1 MLIDYINHLALFQYI
16 GGLLIWFFLLFLLE
30 QYLASFKNLSY
41 FEKKYFLGYFV
52 ILSLF
57 AIVRIYTNYLPY
69 TLDTKTYLS
78 VAESI
83 SQKNEFYFFG
93 AFLYSSF
100 IYIIQAIT
108 FNNHYAI
115 LFINNFI
122 FIIALID
129 LLGMIPNNQ
138 KKSLWLWSLFLFLY
152 PSIYW
157 FIPNVLREA
166 VFFLCL
172 VRVLKHSILIKNSRL
187 ISYNSILLVIFSI
200 LCVALRPQVLP
211 MIYLWVTFML
221 FKKSIFNLIFVL
233 LLGLVLLSND
243 FMTSEYLNKVSFE
256 YLEAKKTEG
265 ATNVP
270 TIAFQEN
277 IIPTSFSELVS
288 LSPYLVFRFLFAP
301 FPWELSNLKY
311 LFAFLDSTIM
321 LLLFITFAWIVVKG
335 YVHSW
340 DFIIF
345 PFMFIVVLGIFEIA
359 FTGAV
364 RHRMPYVLIMS
375 TLLLNLP
382 TSFVRRGNYQEMV

>member
-1 MLIDYINHLALFQYI
+1 MLIDHINHLALFQYI

-30 QYLASFKNLSY
+30 QYLTSSKNLSY

-172 VRVLKHSILIKNSRL
+172 VRVLKHSIAIKNSSF
-187 ISYNSILLVIFSI
+187 ISYNSILLV
-200 LCVALRPQVLP
+200 L
-211 MIYLWVTFML
+211 
-221 FKKSIFNLIFVL
+221 
-233 LLGLVLLSND
+233 
-243 FMTSEYLNKVSFE
+243 
-256 YLEAKKTEG
+256 
-265 ATNVP
+265 
-270 TIAFQEN
+270 
-277 IIPTSFSELVS
+277 
-288 LSPYLVFRFLFAP
+288 FLF
-301 FPWELSNLKY
+301 
-311 LFAFLDSTIM
+311 
-321 LLLFITFAWIVVKG
+321 LLF
-335 YVHSW
+335 Y
-340 DFIIF
+340 
-345 PFMFIVVLGIFEIA
+345 
-359 FTGAV
+359 
-364 RHRMPYVLIMS
+364 
-375 TLLLNLP
+375 
-382 TSFVRRGNYQEMV
+382 

>member
-30 QYLASFKNLSY
+30 QYLASSKNLSY

-83 SQKNEFYFFG
+83 SKKNEFYFFG

-233 LLGLVLLSND
+233 LFGLVLLSND

-321 LLLFITFAWIVVKG
+321 LLLFITFAWIVLKG

-382 TSFVRRGNYQEMV
+382 TSFVRKGNY

>member
-30 QYLASFKNLSY
+30 QYLASSKNLSY

-187 ISYNSILLVIFSI
+187 ISNNSILLVIFSI

-221 FKKSIFNLIFVL
+221 FKKSIFNLIFIL
-233 LLGLVLLSND
+233 LFGLLLLSND
-243 FMTSEYLNKVSFE
+243 FITSEYLNKVSFE

-321 LLLFITFAWIVVKG
+321 LLLFITFAWIVLKG

-382 TSFVRRGNYQEMV
+382 TSFARKGNY

>member
-1 MLIDYINHLALFQYI
+1 MLIDYINHLAFFQYI
-16 GGLLIWFFLLFLLE
+16 GGLLIWFFLLFILE
-30 QYLASFKNLSY
+30 QYLASTKNLKNL
-41 FEKKYFLGYFV
+41 EKKYFLGYFI
-52 ILSLF
+52 ILSIF

-100 IYIIQAIT
+100 IYLIKAIT

-129 LLGMIPNNQ
+129 LLCIIPND
-138 KKSLWLWSLFLFLY
+138 KRRSLWLWSLFLFLY

-172 VRVLKHSILIKNSRL
+172 VRVLKHSISIKKSSF
-187 ISYNSILLVIFSI
+187 ISYNSIILVFFSI
-200 LCVALRPQVLP
+200 LCIALRPQVFP
-211 MIYLWVTFML
+211 IIYLWVTFML

-233 LLGLVLLSND
+233 LFGFLLLSND
-243 FMTSEYLNKVSFE
+243 FITSEYLNKVSFE
-256 YLEAKKTEG
+256 YLEAKKREG

-277 IIPTSFSELVS
+277 IIPTSFSELLS

-321 LLLFITFAWIVVKG
+321 LLLFITFAWIVVRG

-382 TSFVRRGNYQEMV
+382 TSFFRKDNY

>member
-30 QYLASFKNLSY
+30 QYLASSKNLSY

-129 LLGMIPNNQ
+129 LLGMIPYNQ

-221 FKKSIFNLIFVL
+221 FKKSIFNLIFVSL
-233 LLGLVLLSND
+233 FGVVLLSND

-321 LLLFITFAWIVVKG
+321 LLLFITFAWIVLKG

-382 TSFVRRGNYQEMV
+382 TSFVRKGNY

>member
-1 MLIDYINHLALFQYI
+1 MLIDYINHLAIFQYI

-30 QYLASFKNLSY
+30 QYLASSKNLSY

-100 IYIIQAIT
+100 IYLIQAIT

-129 LLGMIPNNQ
+129 LLGMIPNSQ

-221 FKKSIFNLIFVL
+221 FRKSIFNLIFVSSF
-233 LLGLVLLSND
+233 GLVLLSND

-277 IIPTSFSELVS
+277 IIPTSFSELVF

-321 LLLFITFAWIVVKG
+321 LLLFITFTWIVIKG

-345 PFMFIVVLGIFEIA
+345 PFLFIVVLGIFEIA

-364 RHRMPYVLIMS
+364 RHRMPYILIMS

-382 TSFVRRGNYQEMV
+382 TSFFRKGDN

>member
-1 MLIDYINHLALFQYI
+1 MLIDYINHLALLQYI

-30 QYLASFKNLSY
+30 QYLASSKNLSY

-129 LLGMIPNNQ
+129 LLGMIPSNQ
-138 KKSLWLWSLFLFLY
+138 KKSLWLWSSFLFLY

-221 FKKSIFNLIFVL
+221 FKKSIFNLIFVSL
-233 LLGLVLLSND
+233 FGVVLLSND

-321 LLLFITFAWIVVKG
+321 LLLFITFAWIVLKG

-382 TSFVRRGNYQEMV
+382 TSFVREGNY

>member
-30 QYLASFKNLSY
+30 QYLASSKNLSY

-52 ILSLF
+52 ILSLS
-57 AIVRIYTNYLPY
+57 ALVRIYTNYLPY

-93 AFLYSSF
+93 AFFYSSF

-200 LCVALRPQVLP
+200 FCIALRPQVLP
-211 MIYLWVTFML
+211 MIYLWITFML

-233 LLGLVLLSND
+233 LFGFALLSND

-321 LLLFITFAWIVVKG
+321 LLLFITFAWIVLKG

-382 TSFVRRGNYQEMV
+382 TSFVRKGNY

>member
-1 MLIDYINHLALFQYI
+1 MLIDYINHLALLQYI

-30 QYLASFKNLSY
+30 QYLASSKNLSF

-200 LCVALRPQVLP
+200 FCVALRPQVLP

-221 FKKSIFNLIFVL
+221 FKKSIFNLIFVSL
-233 LLGLVLLSND
+233 FGVVLLSND

-321 LLLFITFAWIVVKG
+321 LLLFITFAWIVLKG

-382 TSFVRRGNYQEMV
+382 TSFVRKGNY

>member
-30 QYLASFKNLSY
+30 QYLASSKNLSY

-129 LLGMIPNNQ
+129 LLGMIPSNQ
-138 KKSLWLWSLFLFLY
+138 KKSLWLWSSFLFLY

-221 FKKSIFNLIFVL
+221 FKKSIFNLIFVSL
-233 LLGLVLLSND
+233 FGVVLLSND

-321 LLLFITFAWIVVKG
+321 LLFFITFAWIVLKG

-382 TSFVRRGNYQEMV
+382 TSFVRKGNY

>member
-1 MLIDYINHLALFQYI
+1 MLIDHINHLALFQYI

-30 QYLASFKNLSY
+30 QYLASSKNLSY

-233 LLGLVLLSND
+233 LFGLVLLSND

-321 LLLFITFAWIVVKG
+321 LLLFITFAWIVLKG

-382 TSFVRRGNYQEMV
+382 TSFVRKGNY

>member
-30 QYLASFKNLSY
+30 QYLASSKNLSY

-129 LLGMIPNNQ
+129 LIGMIHNNQ

-221 FKKSIFNLIFVL
+221 FKKSIFNLIFVSL
-233 LLGLVLLSND
+233 FGVVLLSND

-321 LLLFITFAWIVVKG
+321 LLLFITFAWIIVKG

-382 TSFVRRGNYQEMV
+382 TSFVRKGNY

>member
-30 QYLASFKNLSY
+30 QYLASSKNLSY

-57 AIVRIYTNYLPY
+57 ALIRIYTNYLPY

-93 AFLYSSF
+93 AFIYSSF

-129 LLGMIPNNQ
+129 LLGIIPNNQ

-187 ISYNSILLVIFSI
+187 ISYNSILLVVFSI

-221 FKKSIFNLIFVL
+221 FKKSIFNLIFVSL
-233 LLGLVLLSND
+233 FGVVLLSND

-301 FPWELSNLKY
+301 FPWELSNIKY

-321 LLLFITFAWIVVKG
+321 LLLFITFAWIVLKG

-382 TSFVRRGNYQEMV
+382 TSFVRKGNY

>member
-30 QYLASFKNLSY
+30 QYLASSKNLSY

-187 ISYNSILLVIFSI
+187 ISYNSILLAVFSI

-221 FKKSIFNLIFVL
+221 FKKSIFNLIFVSL
-233 LLGLVLLSND
+233 FGVVLLSND

-321 LLLFITFAWIVVKG
+321 LLLFITFAWIVLKG

-382 TSFVRRGNYQEMV
+382 TSFFRKGNY

>member
-30 QYLASFKNLSY
+30 QYLASSKNLSY

-233 LLGLVLLSND
+233 LFGLVLLSND
-243 FMTSEYLNKVSFE
+243 FMISEYLNKVSFE

-321 LLLFITFAWIVVKG
+321 LLLFITFAWIVLKG

-382 TSFVRRGNYQEMV
+382 TSFVRKGNY

>member
-16 GGLLIWFFLLFLLE
+16 CGLLIWFFLLFLLE
-30 QYLASFKNLSY
+30 QYLASSKNLSY

-187 ISYNSILLVIFSI
+187 ISYNSILLVFFSI

-233 LLGLVLLSND
+233 LFGLVLLSND

-321 LLLFITFAWIVVKG
+321 LLLFITFAWIVLKG

-382 TSFVRRGNYQEMV
+382 TSFVRKGNY

>member
-30 QYLASFKNLSY
+30 QYLASSKNLSY

-69 TLDTKTYLS
+69 TLDTKTYLY

-115 LFINNFI
+115 LFINNMI

-129 LLGMIPNNQ
+129 LLGMIPSNQ

-221 FKKSIFNLIFVL
+221 FKKSIFNLIFVSL
-233 LLGLVLLSND
+233 FGLVLLSND
-243 FMTSEYLNKVSFE
+243 FITSEYLNKVSFE

-335 YVHSW
+335 HVHSW

-382 TSFVRRGNYQEMV
+382 TSLARKGNY

>member
-1 MLIDYINHLALFQYI
+1 MLIDYIYHLALFQYI

-30 QYLASFKNLSY
+30 QYLSSSKNLSY

-129 LLGMIPNNQ
+129 LLGMIPNDQ

-172 VRVLKHSILIKNSRL
+172 VRVFKHSILIKNSRL

-233 LLGLVLLSND
+233 LFGLVLLSSD

-270 TIAFQEN
+270 TIAFQDN
-277 IIPTSFSELVS
+277 IIPTSFSELVF

-321 LLLFITFAWIVVKG
+321 LLLFISFAWIVVKG

-382 TSFVRRGNYQEMV
+382 TSFVRKGNY

>member
-30 QYLASFKNLSY
+30 QYLASSKNLSY

-233 LLGLVLLSND
+233 LFSVVLLSND

-382 TSFVRRGNYQEMV
+382 TSFVRKGNY

>member
-30 QYLASFKNLSY
+30 QYLASSKNLSY

-221 FKKSIFNLIFVL
+221 FKKSIFNLIFIL
-233 LLGLVLLSND
+233 LFGLLLLSND

-321 LLLFITFAWIVVKG
+321 LLLFITFAWIVLKG

-382 TSFVRRGNYQEMV
+382 TSFVRKGNY

>member
-30 QYLASFKNLSY
+30 QYLASSKNLSY

-221 FKKSIFNLIFVL
+221 FKKSIFNLIFIL
-233 LLGLVLLSND
+233 LFGLLLLSND
-243 FMTSEYLNKVSFE
+243 FITSEYLNKVSFE

-321 LLLFITFAWIVVKG
+321 LLLFITFAWIVLKG

-382 TSFVRRGNYQEMV
+382 TSFVRKGNY

>member
-30 QYLASFKNLSY
+30 QYLASSKNLSY

-233 LLGLVLLSND
+233 LFGLVLLSND

-375 TLLLNLP
+375 TLLLNIP
-382 TSFVRRGNYQEMV
+382 TSFARKDNYY

>member
-30 QYLASFKNLSY
+30 QYLASSKNLSY

-221 FKKSIFNLIFVL
+221 FKKSIFNLIFVSL
-233 LLGLVLLSND
+233 FGVVLLSND

-321 LLLFITFAWIVVKG
+321 LLLFISFAWIVLKG

-382 TSFVRRGNYQEMV
+382 TSFVREGNY

>member
-30 QYLASFKNLSY
+30 QYLASSKNLSY

-100 IYIIQAIT
+100 IYLIQAIT

-233 LLGLVLLSND
+233 LFGLVLLSND

-382 TSFVRRGNYQEMV
+382 TSFVRKGNY

>member
-30 QYLASFKNLSY
+30 QYLASSKNLSY

-52 ILSLF
+52 VLSLF

-93 AFLYSSF
+93 AFIYSSF

-129 LLGMIPNNQ
+129 LLGIIPNNQ

-187 ISYNSILLVIFSI
+187 ISYNSILLVVFSI

-221 FKKSIFNLIFVL
+221 FKKSIFNLIFVSL
-233 LLGLVLLSND
+233 FGVVLLSND

-301 FPWELSNLKY
+301 FPWELSNIKY

-321 LLLFITFAWIVVKG
+321 LLLFITFAWIVLKG

-382 TSFVRRGNYQEMV
+382 TSFVRKGNY

>member
-30 QYLASFKNLSY
+30 QYLASSKNLSY

-187 ISYNSILLVIFSI
+187 ISYNSILLVFFSI

-233 LLGLVLLSND
+233 FFGLVLLSND

-382 TSFVRRGNYQEMV
+382 TSFVRKGNY

>member
-30 QYLASFKNLSY
+30 QYLASSKNLSY

-83 SQKNEFYFFG
+83 SQKNEFYYFG
-93 AFLYSSF
+93 AFIYSSF
-100 IYIIQAIT
+100 IYLIKAIT

-129 LLGMIPNNQ
+129 LLGMVPNS
-138 KKSLWLWSLFLFLY
+138 KRKSLWLWSLFLFLY

-187 ISYNSILLVIFSI
+187 ISYNSILLVVFSI

-221 FKKSIFNLIFVL
+221 FKKSIFNLIFVSL
-233 LLGLVLLSND
+233 FGVVLLSND

-321 LLLFITFAWIVVKG
+321 LLLFITFAWIVLKG

-382 TSFVRRGNYQEMV
+382 TSFVRKGNY

>member
-30 QYLASFKNLSY
+30 QYLASSKNLSY

-200 LCVALRPQVLP
+200 FCIALRPQVLP

-221 FKKSIFNLIFVL
+221 FKKSIFNLIFVSL
-233 LLGLVLLSND
+233 FGVVLLSND

-382 TSFVRRGNYQEMV
+382 TSFIRKGNY

>member
-30 QYLASFKNLSY
+30 QYLASSKSLSY

-129 LLGMIPNNQ
+129 LLGMVPNNQ

-221 FKKSIFNLIFVL
+221 FKKSIFNLIFVSL
-233 LLGLVLLSND
+233 FGVVLLSND

-321 LLLFITFAWIVVKG
+321 LLLFITFAWIVLKG

-382 TSFVRRGNYQEMV
+382 TSFVRKGNY

>member
-1 MLIDYINHLALFQYI
+1 MLIDHINHLALYQYI

-30 QYLASFKNLSY
+30 QYLASSKNLSY

-129 LLGMIPNNQ
+129 LLGMIPYNQ

-221 FKKSIFNLIFVL
+221 FKKSIFNLIFVSL
-233 LLGLVLLSND
+233 FGLVLLSND

-321 LLLFITFAWIVVKG
+321 LLLFITFAWIVLKG

-382 TSFVRRGNYQEMV
+382 TSFVRKGNY

>member
-30 QYLASFKNLSY
+30 QYLASSKNLSY

-187 ISYNSILLVIFSI
+187 ISYNSILLVFFSI

-221 FKKSIFNLIFVL
+221 FKKSIFNLIFVSL
-233 LLGLVLLSND
+233 FGVVLLSND

-382 TSFVRRGNYQEMV
+382 TSFFRKGNY

>member
-30 QYLASFKNLSY
+30 QYLASSKNLSY

-166 VFFLCL
+166 AFFLCL

-233 LLGLVLLSND
+233 LFGLVLLSND

-321 LLLFITFAWIVVKG
+321 LLLFITFAWIVLKG

-382 TSFVRRGNYQEMV
+382 TSFVRKGNY

>member
-30 QYLASFKNLSY
+30 QYLASSKNLSY

-138 KKSLWLWSLFLFLY
+138 KKSLWVWSLFLFLY

-221 FKKSIFNLIFVL
+221 FKKSIFNLIFVSL
-233 LLGLVLLSND
+233 FGVVLLSND

-382 TSFVRRGNYQEMV
+382 TSFVRKGNY

>member
-30 QYLASFKNLSY
+30 QYLASSKNLSY

-233 LLGLVLLSND
+233 LFGLVLISND

-321 LLLFITFAWIVVKG
+321 LLLFITFAWIVLKG

-382 TSFVRRGNYQEMV
+382 TSFVRKGNY

>member
-30 QYLASFKNLSY
+30 QYLASSKNLSY

-166 VFFLCL
+166 VFFLSL

-221 FKKSIFNLIFVL
+221 FKKSIFNLIFVSL
-233 LLGLVLLSND
+233 FGVVLLSND

-321 LLLFITFAWIVVKG
+321 LLLFITFAWIVLKG

-382 TSFVRRGNYQEMV
+382 TSFVRKGNY

>member
-30 QYLASFKNLSY
+30 QYLASSKNLSY

-221 FKKSIFNLIFVL
+221 FKKSIFNLIFVSL
-233 LLGLVLLSND
+233 FGVVLLSND

-321 LLLFITFAWIVVKG
+321 LLLFITFAWIVLKG

-382 TSFVRRGNYQEMV
+382 TSFVRKGNY

>member
-30 QYLASFKNLSY
+30 QYLASSKNLSY

-233 LLGLVLLSND
+233 LFGLVLLSND

-277 IIPTSFSELVS
+277 IIPTSFSELVF

-321 LLLFITFAWIVVKG
+321 LLLFITFAWIVLKG

-382 TSFVRRGNYQEMV
+382 TSFVRKGNY

>member
-30 QYLASFKNLSY
+30 QYLASSKNLSY

-211 MIYLWVTFML
+211 MIYLWVTLML
-221 FKKSIFNLIFVL
+221 FKKSIFNLIFVSL
-233 LLGLVLLSND
+233 FGVVLLSND

-382 TSFVRRGNYQEMV
+382 TSFVRKGNY

>member
-30 QYLASFKNLSY
+30 QYLASSKNLSY

-233 LLGLVLLSND
+233 LFSLVLLSND

-288 LSPYLVFRFLFAP
+288 LSPYLVFRFYFAP

-311 LFAFLDSTIM
+311 LFAFLDSRIM
-321 LLLFITFAWIVVKG
+321 LLLFSIFAWIVVKG

-382 TSFVRRGNYQEMV
+382 TSFVRKGNY